1 MKAHWDKVYSSRPI
15 TQLGWYELLPT
26 PSLTLIERCALDKKD
41 AILDVGTG
49 ATTLLHALLEQG
61 YQNIVAL
68 DISEIALGIA
78 RTELGSEYAS
88 HIHWIVD
95 DITNPTRISELPE
108 IALWHDRAVFHFFT
122 DDQQRQNYYSA
133 LLRVLRPG
141 GYVIIAT
148 FAIGGATKCSGLNVR
163 NYDKEALIQFLSPDF
178 RIVDSMDYLYQM
190 PSGDLRPYVYTL
202 FQRKKTT

>member
-78 RTELGSEYAS
+78 RTEMGSKYATY
-88 HIHWIVD
+88 IHWIVD

-163 NYDKEALIQFLSPDF
+163 NYDKEALIQFLGPDF